1 MYRHANLL
9 DVAERTFMLRI
20 AFLLGSMAGLTATAD
35 AQPRSTPQSPEVIVE
50 GRIPDSQKRVCKQ
63 ATTTGSIIPTRTCKT
78 KAEWEEVRA
87 RSIAALDQIR
97 KDQDR
102 QRYLQCMVHG
112 ICQ

>member
-1 MYRHANLL
+1 
-9 DVAERTFMLRI
+9 MLRI
-20 AFLLGSMAGLTATAD
+20 PFLLGSMAALTATVH
-35 AQPRSTPQSPEVIVE
+35 AQPKSAPQSPDVIVE
-50 GRIPDSQKRVCKQ
+50 GRIPDAQKRVCKQ
-63 ATTTGSIIPTRTCKT
+63 ATTTGSIIPTRTCRT

-102 QRYLQCMVHG
+102 HRYIQCMKHG